1 MEKEENRVAITA
13 TPNGPFI
20 VEGNFK
26 LIDREGKPEFRT
38 GRVALCRC
46 GRSYK
51 QPFCDGTH
59 RKILYNDQSLK
70 REKRHATEKGTTGFK

>member
-1 MEKEENRVAITA
+1 MENEEKMIAITA

-20 VEGNFK
+20 VEGDFK
-26 LIDREGKPEFRT
+26 LIDREGKAEIKRK
-38 GRVALCRC
+38 GAALCRC

-59 RKILYNDQSLK
+59 EKIHYDDQPLK
-70 REKRHATEKGTTGFK
+70 